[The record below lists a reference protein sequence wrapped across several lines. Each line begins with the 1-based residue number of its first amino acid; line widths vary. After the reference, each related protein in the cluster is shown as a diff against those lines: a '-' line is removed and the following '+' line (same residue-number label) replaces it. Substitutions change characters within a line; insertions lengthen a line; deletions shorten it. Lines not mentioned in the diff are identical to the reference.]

1 MFKDIKLLEGVQ
13 RGATKLV
20 VEKRRMGYEEKLN
33 LLGMET
39 LETRGIRG
47 DLIAALKILKGF
59 DYADETRFFVRA
71 EGHTGHSFN
80 AQYSITREE
89 EMCKLLKVADERD
102 LGLKFES

>member
-1 MFKDIKLLEGVQ
+1 
-13 RGATKLV
+13 
-20 VEKRRMGYEEKLN
+20 
-33 LLGMET
+33 MET
-39 LETRGIRG
+39 LETRRIRG

-80 AQYSITREE
+80 TQYSITAWEE

>member
-1 MFKDIKLLEGVQ
+1 VQAWRPHLFKDIKLLGVQ

-20 VEKRRMGYEEKLN
+20 VETRRMGYEEKLN

-39 LETRGIRG
+39 LETRRIRG

-59 DYADETRFFVRA
+59 DYADETRFYVRA

-80 AQYSITREE
+80 TQIFHNWGGD
-89 EMCKLLKVADERD
+89 V
-102 LGLKFES
+102 